1 MEISWLGHACFR
13 LRGKDATVVTD
24 PCPPATGYKIG
35 RLAADLVTISHA
47 HPESS
52 YRQAVQGNA
61 KFLTGPGEYEIAG
74 VLVTGIRTFHDKAR
88 GATLGVNVSYVIE
101 IDDVRV
107 CHLGD
112 IGHVP
117 SGDDVE
123 ELTGADVLLVPVG
136 GGTVLDSAAAA
147 ETVSLLEP
155 RLVIPMQYR
164 TEAAAAELDG
174 VEKFL
179 KEMGVQAAPAQPRLN
194 VTRSSLPQDTTV
206 ALLGYRG

>member
-47 HPESS
+47 HPESN
-52 YRQAVQGNA
+52 YRPAVQGNA

-194 VTRSSLPQDTTV
+194 VTRSGLPQDTTV